1 MSMLETK
8 KPASAGFFMGKRM
21 DLIAPFKVNVAIAI
35 KLNRIETYA
44 TMADFTTRHRI
55 CPTFRAVINS

>member
-1 MSMLETK
+1 
-8 KPASAGFFMGKRM
+8 MGKRI
-21 DLIAPFKVNVAIAI
+21 DLIAPFKVNFAIAI